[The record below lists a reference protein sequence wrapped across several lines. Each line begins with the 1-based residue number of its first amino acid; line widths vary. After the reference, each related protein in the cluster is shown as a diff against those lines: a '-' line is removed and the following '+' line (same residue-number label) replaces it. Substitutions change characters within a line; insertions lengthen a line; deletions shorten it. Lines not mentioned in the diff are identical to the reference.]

1 MTAYSAPYRP
11 VPGRSALPDP
21 ATLQGQLVRWPVRD
35 ARGRRG
41 GYNYATV
48 RAYLPIAPEADGG
61 PAFVLEV
68 PNRAQSPWSPAASH
82 LRTIPL
88 RGNGPF
94 EAVERR

>member
-1 MTAYSAPYRP
+1 MTPDPAPYRP
-11 VPGRSALPDP
+11 RPGADALAPP
-21 ATLQGQLVRWPVRD
+21 ATLVGQLVRWPARD
-35 ARGRRG
+35 ARGRHG
-41 GYNYATV
+41 FNYATV

-68 PNRAQSPWSPAASH
+68 PNRGQSPWSPAASH

-94 EAVERR
+94 EPVERR